1 MASASGPCPVRES
14 HTLSPQGYVAWHNW
28 AEQKAKTHRQ
38 VKCKGCDRY
47 AIWIP
52 RLGRRP

>member
-1 MASASGPCPVRES
+1 MGSANSSLCPVRES
-14 HTLSPQGYVAWHNW
+14 HTVSPQGYITWHVW

-38 VKCKGCDRY
+38 VKCTGCGRY

-52 RLGRRP
+52 R